1 MDAGTPHRG
10 TVTSRPAG
18 SPTSEPVRDSAQQ
31 PVSGPAPG
39 PQPSDRTPVV
49 ARVRELLPG
58 LLLVAAG
65 TAAALLLHA
74 WFGRQGW
81 LTGVGALTIAVV
93 LGMLATNAGLRHEA
107 LRPGTKIATA
117 KLLRVGVVLL
127 GLSLSLPAVLRLGP
141 AVLAV
146 VVATVVI
153 TFTTTRWVGGRI
165 GVSPTQSLLVATGFA
180 VCGASAVAGMQA
192 AVDADEDEVAAA
204 IAGVTVFGGA
214 CMFALP
220 VLGPAIG
227 LSDTQTAVWAGS
239 SVHEVAQ
246 VVAAAGPLGAAAL
259 ATAVV
264 VKLTRVLLLAPLVAG
279 VSLSR
284 RRAQSRVA
292 LSPLPDAAPG
302 EREPVDAR
310 SAGDSPAPSGR
321 RPPVVPL
328 FVAGFVACV
337 ALRSTGWVPDAVLD
351 VAKWLQDLA
360 LTAAL
365 FGLGAAVDLP
375 RLARTGARTALLGLA
390 ATVVALVVGLAGA
403 TLAVS

>member
-1 MDAGTPHRG
+1 
-10 TVTSRPAG
+10 VTSSRPTHP
-18 SPTSEPVRDSAQQ
+18 PTSEQALEATTSA
-31 PVSGPAPG
+31 VTARRAPA
-39 PQPSDRTPVV
+39 R
-49 ARVRELLPG
+49 ALLPG
-58 LLLVAAG
+58 LGFVGGG
-65 TAAALLLHA
+65 TATALLFHEA
-74 WFGRQGW
+74 FARRGW

-93 LGMLATNAGLRHEA
+93 LGIVATNAGLRQPA
-107 LRPGTKIATA
+107 LRPGTRLATA
-117 KLLRVGVVLL
+117 TLLRVGVVLL

-141 AVLAV
+141 AVLAA
-146 VVATVVI
+146 VVATVAI
-153 TFTTTRWVGGRI
+153 TFMSTRWIGRVI
-165 GVSPTQSLLVATGFA
+165 GVSRTQSLLVATGFA

-220 VLGPAIG
+220 ALGPAIG

-259 ATAVV
+259 ATAIV
-264 VKLTRVLLLAPLVAG
+264 VKLTRVLLLAPLVAA
-279 VSLSR
+279 VSVSR
-284 RRAQSRVA
+284 RRA
-292 LSPLPDAAPG
+292 
-302 EREPVDAR
+302 AR
-310 SAGDSPAPSGR
+310 SRAGLASGPGGEEVR

-328 FVAGFVACV
+328 FGAGFVACV
-337 ALRSTGWVPDAVLD
+337 LLRSTGRVPDGVLAV
-351 VAKWLQDLA
+351 ARWGQDLA

-375 RLARTGARTALLGLA
+375 HLARTGGRTALLGLA

-403 TLAVS
+403 TLAVT

>member
-1 MDAGTPHRG
+1 MARPSTSGQVLDAT
-10 TVTSRPAG
+10 A
-18 SPTSEPVRDSAQQ
+18 
-31 PVSGPAPG
+31 
-39 PQPSDRTPVV
+39 TPVAASRAR
-49 ARVRELLPG
+49 ARVLLPG
-58 LLLVAAG
+58 LGFVAAG
-65 TAAALLLHA
+65 TAASLLLHSELE
-74 WFGRQGW
+74 RRGW

-93 LGMLATNAGLRHEA
+93 LGIVATNAGLRQPV
-107 LRPGTKIATA
+107 LRPGTRLATA

-146 VVATVVI
+146 VVAAVTI
-153 TFTTTRWVGGRI
+153 TFTSTRWIGRLL

-227 LSDTQTAVWAGS
+227 LSDTQTAVWAGAA
-239 SVHEVAQ
+239 VHEVAQ

-259 ATAVV
+259 ATAIV
-264 VKLTRVLLLAPLVAG
+264 VKLTRVLLLAPLVAA
-279 VSLSR
+279 VSIAR
-284 RRAQSRVA
+284 RRAARTSAAAQSGTA
-292 LSPLPDAAPG
+292 DHGA
-302 EREPVDAR
+302 
-310 SAGDSPAPSGR
+310 R

-328 FVAGFVACV
+328 FVGGFVACV
-337 ALRSTGWVPDAVLD
+337 LLRSSGWIPDSVLD
-351 VAKWLQDLA
+351 VAKWGQDLA

-375 RLARTGARTALLGLA
+375 HLARTGARTAALGLA
-390 ATVVALVVGLAGA
+390 ATLVALVVGLTGA

>member
-1 MDAGTPHRG
+1 VQADGAATAEHDTGQPAPA
-10 TVTSRPAG
+10 RPAG
-18 SPTSEPVRDSAQQ
+18 GGAARLD
-31 PVSGPAPG
+31 
-39 PQPSDRTPVV
+39 
-49 ARVRELLPG
+49 RVRELMPG
-58 LLLVAAG
+58 MLLVAAG
-65 TAAALLLHA
+65 TASALLLHS
-74 WFGRQGW
+74 WFEQQGW
-81 LTGVGALTIAVV
+81 LTGVGALTIAVM
-93 LGMLATNAGLRHEA
+93 LGIVATNAGLRQPA
-107 LRPGTKIATA
+107 LRPGTKLATA

-127 GLSLSLPAVLRLGP
+127 GLSLSLPAVLKLGP
-141 AVLAV
+141 AVLAAV
-146 VVATVVI
+146 VTTVAV
-153 TFTTTRWVGGRI
+153 TFTVTRWVGARI

-214 CMFALP
+214 CMFLLP

-279 VSLSR
+279 VSLTR
-284 RRAQSRVA
+284 RRAASRASAVRTA
-292 LSPLPDAAPG
+292 GLEPSERERVDAASADG
-302 EREPVDAR
+302 SSRAR
-310 SAGDSPAPSGR
+310 AR

-328 FVAGFVACV
+328 FVAGFVVCV
-337 ALRSTGWVPDAVLD
+337 ALRSTGWVPDVVLD
-351 VAKWLQDLA
+351 VARWLQDLT

-390 ATVVALVVGLAGA
+390 ATLVALVVGLTGA

>member
-1 MDAGTPHRG
+1 
-10 TVTSRPAG
+10 VPAL
-18 SPTSEPVRDSAQQ
+18 T
-31 PVSGPAPG
+31 
-39 PQPSDRTPVV
+39 
-49 ARVRELLPG
+49 LLPG
-58 LLLVAAG
+58 LGFVAVG
-65 TAAALLLHA
+65 TATALLLHEA
-74 WFGRQGW
+74 FARRGW

-93 LGMLATNAGLRHEA
+93 LGVVATNAGLRHEA
-107 LRPGTKIATA
+107 LRPGTRVATS
-117 KLLRVGVVLL
+117 KLLRIGVVLL
-127 GLSLSLPAVLRLGP
+127 GLSLSLPAVLALGP

-153 TFTTTRWVGGRI
+153 TFTATRWIGQRM

-192 AVDADEDEVAAA
+192 AVDADEDEVASA
-204 IAGVTVFGGA
+204 IAGVTVFGGV

-227 LSDTQTAVWAGS
+227 LSDIQTAVWAGS

-264 VKLTRVLLLAPLVAG
+264 VKLTRVLLLAPLVAA
-279 VSLSR
+279 VSVSR
-284 RRAQSRVA
+284 RRA
-292 LSPLPDAAPG
+292 AATA
-302 EREPVDAR
+302 AR
-310 SAGDSPAPSGR
+310 AGDGPALADAR

-337 ALRSTGWVPDAVLD
+337 ALRSTGWVPEPLLD
-351 VAKWLQDLA
+351 VARWGQDLA

-375 RLARTGARTALLGLA
+375 HLARTGARTAALGLA
-390 ATVVALVVGLAGA
+390 ATLVALVVGLTGA

>member
-1 MDAGTPHRG
+1 MRGGTGPSAEEGTPEGAAAHGLRK
-10 TVTSRPAG
+10 
-18 SPTSEPVRDSAQQ
+18 
-31 PVSGPAPG
+31 
-39 PQPSDRTPVV
+39 
-49 ARVRELLPG
+49 LLPG

-65 TAAALLLHA
+65 TAVALLLHA
-74 WFGRQGW
+74 WFEREGW

-93 LGMLATNAGLRHEA
+93 LGIVATNAGLRQPA
-107 LRPGTKIATA
+107 LRPGTKLATA

-127 GLSLSLPAVLRLGP
+127 GLSLSVPAVLKLGP

-146 VVATVVI
+146 VVATVTI
-153 TFTTTRWVGGRI
+153 TFTSTRWIGGRL

-220 VLGPAIG
+220 VVGPAIG
-227 LSDTQTAVWAGS
+227 LSSTQTAVWAGS

-292 LSPLPDAAPG
+292 VAAASAELPPNEGMDAG
-302 EREPVDAR
+302 
-310 SAGDSPAPSGR
+310 SAIGPSAPSAR

-328 FVAGFVACV
+328 FVVGFVACV
-337 ALRSTGWVPDAVLD
+337 ALRSTGWVPDGLLD
-351 VAKWLQDLA
+351 LAKWLQDLT

-375 RLARTGARTALLGLA
+375 HLARTGARTALLGLA
-390 ATVVALVVGLAGA
+390 ATLIALVVGLTGA
-403 TLAVS
+403 ALAVS

>member
-1 MDAGTPHRG
+1 
-10 TVTSRPAG
+10 
-18 SPTSEPVRDSAQQ
+18 
-31 PVSGPAPG
+31 VS
-39 PQPSDRTPVV
+39 T
-49 ARVRELLPG
+49 LLPG
-58 LLLVAAG
+58 LGFVGVG
-65 TAAALLLHA
+65 TATALLLHEA
-74 WFGRQGW
+74 FAQRGW

-93 LGMLATNAGLRHEA
+93 LGIVTTNAGLRQPV
-107 LRPGTKIATA
+107 LRPGTRLATA

-146 VVATVVI
+146 VVATVAI
-153 TFTTTRWVGGRI
+153 TFTSTRWIGRLL
-165 GVSPTQSLLVATGFA
+165 GVSRTQSLLVATGFA

-264 VKLTRVLLLAPLVAG
+264 VKLTRVLLLAPLVAAVG
-279 VSLSR
+279 ISR
-284 RRAQSRVA
+284 RRAAAAVA
-292 LSPLPDAAPG
+292 GTTGQP
-302 EREPVDAR
+302 
-310 SAGDSPAPSGR
+310 PSTGAR

-337 ALRSTGWVPDAVLD
+337 VLRSTGWVPDGVLD
-351 VAKWLQDLA
+351 VAKWGQDLA

-375 RLARTGARTALLGLA
+375 HLARTGARTALLGLA
-390 ATVVALVVGLAGA
+390 ATLVALVVGLAGA
-403 TLAVS
+403 SLAVS

>member
-1 MDAGTPHRG
+1 M
-10 TVTSRPAG
+10 TSRSASPSTSQRPRSSAG
-18 SPTSEPVRDSAQQ
+18 GRI
-31 PVSGPAPG
+31 G
-39 PQPSDRTPVV
+39 
-49 ARVRELLPG
+49 ELAPG

-74 WFGRQGW
+74 WFTRQGW
-81 LTGVGALTIAVV
+81 LPGVGALTIAVV
-93 LGMLATNAGLRHEA
+93 LGIVATNAGLRHAA
-107 LRPGTKIATA
+107 LRPGTKLGTA
-117 KLLRVGVVLL
+117 KLLRTGVVLL

-153 TFTTTRWVGGRI
+153 TFTSTRWIGARL

-214 CMFALP
+214 CMFMLP

-264 VKLTRVLLLAPLVAG
+264 VKLTRVLLLAPLVAS
-279 VSLSR
+279 VSLAR
-284 RRAQSRVA
+284 RRAVYREAQ
-292 LSPLPDAAPG
+292 AAEAG
-302 EREPVDAR
+302 EGRESNGA
-310 SAGDSPAPSGR
+310 SNGR

-337 ALRSTGWVPDAVLD
+337 ALRSTGWVPDQVLD

-375 RLARTGARTALLGLA
+375 KLARTGGRTALLGLA
-390 ATVVALVVGLAGA
+390 ATLVALVVGLAGA

>member
-1 MDAGTPHRG
+1 MTR
-10 TVTSRPAG
+10 SRSARP
-18 SPTSEPVRDSAQQ
+18 PTSGQVLATSAAPVAASR
-31 PVSGPAPG
+31 
-39 PQPSDRTPVV
+39 
-49 ARVRELLPG
+49 ARARGLLPG
-58 LLLVAAG
+58 LAFVAAG
-65 TAAALLLHA
+65 TAASLLLHA
-74 WFGRQGW
+74 ELERRGW

-93 LGMLATNAGLRHEA
+93 LGIVATNAGLRQPV
-107 LRPGTKIATA
+107 LRPGTRLATA
-117 KLLRVGVVLL
+117 KLLRIGVVLL

-146 VVATVVI
+146 VVAAVTI
-153 TFTTTRWVGGRI
+153 TFTSTRWIGRLL

-227 LSDTQTAVWAGS
+227 LSDTQTAVWAGAA
-239 SVHEVAQ
+239 VHEVAQ

-259 ATAVV
+259 ATAIV
-264 VKLTRVLLLAPLVAG
+264 VKLTRVLLLAPLVAA
-279 VSLSR
+279 VSISR
-284 RRAQSRVA
+284 RRATRM
-292 LSPLPDAAPG
+292 
-302 EREPVDAR
+302 
-310 SAGDSPAPSGR
+310 SAGGPSGPTDPGVR

-328 FVAGFVACV
+328 FVGGFVACV
-337 ALRSTGWVPDAVLD
+337 VLRSTGWIPDGVLD
-351 VAKWLQDLA
+351 VAKWGQDLA

-375 RLARTGARTALLGLA
+375 HLARTGARTAALGLA
-390 ATVVALVVGLAGA
+390 ATLVALVVGLTGA
-403 TLAVS
+403 ALAVS

>member
-1 MDAGTPHRG
+1 M
-10 TVTSRPAG
+10 
-18 SPTSEPVRDSAQQ
+18 
-31 PVSGPAPG
+31 
-39 PQPSDRTPVV
+39 
-49 ARVRELLPG
+49 RVGELLPG

-81 LTGVGALTIAVV
+81 LTGVGSLTIAVV
-93 LGMLATNAGLRHEA
+93 LGIAVTNAGVRQPA
-107 LRPGTKIATA
+107 LRPGTKLATA
-117 KLLRVGVVLL
+117 KLLRFGVVLL

-146 VVATVVI
+146 VVATVTI
-153 TFTTTRWVGGRI
+153 TFTATRWIGARL

-246 VVAAAGPLGAAAL
+246 VVAAAGPLGASAL

-264 VKLTRVLLLAPLVAG
+264 V
-279 VSLSR
+279 
-284 RRAQSRVA
+284 
-292 LSPLPDAAPG
+292 
-302 EREPVDAR
+302 
-310 SAGDSPAPSGR
+310 
-321 RPPVVPL
+321 
-328 FVAGFVACV
+328 
-337 ALRSTGWVPDAVLD
+337 
-351 VAKWLQDLA
+351 
-360 LTAAL
+360 
-365 FGLGAAVDLP
+365 
-375 RLARTGARTALLGLA
+375 
-390 ATVVALVVGLAGA
+390 
-403 TLAVS
+403 

>member
-1 MDAGTPHRG
+1 LAERG
-10 TVTSRPAG
+10 VTVG
-18 SPTSEPVRDSAQQ
+18 
-31 PVSGPAPG
+31 
-39 PQPSDRTPVV
+39 
-49 ARVRELLPG
+49 RVHEVLPG
-58 LLLVAAG
+58 LLFVAVG
-65 TAAALLLHA
+65 TAAALLLHT

-93 LGMLATNAGLRHEA
+93 LGIVATNAGLRHEA
-107 LRPGTKIATA
+107 LRPGTKLATA
-117 KLLRVGVVLL
+117 KLLRSGVVLL
-127 GLSLSLPAVLRLGP
+127 GLSLPLPAVLKLGP

-146 VVATVVI
+146 VVATVAI
-153 TFTTTRWVGGRI
+153 TFTATRWIGARL
-165 GVSPTQSLLVATGFA
+165 GVSPSQSLLVATGFA

-204 IAGVTVFGGA
+204 IAGVTVFGGV
-214 CMFALP
+214 CMFAIP
-220 VLGPAIG
+220 VVGPAIG
-227 LSDTQTAVWAGS
+227 LSDTQSAVWAGA

-246 VVAAAGPLGAAAL
+246 VVAAAGPLGASAL

-284 RRAQSRVA
+284 RRA
-292 LSPLPDAAPG
+292 
-302 EREPVDAR
+302 
-310 SAGDSPAPSGR
+310 AGRGSTEIASGR

-337 ALRSTGWVPDAVLD
+337 ALRSTGVVPDAVLD
-351 VAKWLQDLA
+351 VAKWCQDLA

-375 RLARTGARTALLGLA
+375 RLVRTGARTAALGLA
-390 ATVVALVVGLAGA
+390 ATLVALVVGLIGA
-403 TLAVS
+403 RLAAS

>member
-1 MDAGTPHRG
+1 M
-10 TVTSRPAG
+10 
-18 SPTSEPVRDSAQQ
+18 
-31 PVSGPAPG
+31 
-39 PQPSDRTPVV
+39 
-49 ARVRELLPG
+49 RVRELLPG

-81 LTGVGALTIAVV
+81 FTGVGSLTIAVV
-93 LGMLATNAGLRHEA
+93 LGIAVINAGLRQPA
-107 LRPGTKIATA
+107 LRPGTKLATA
-117 KLLRVGVVLL
+117 KLLRFGVVLL
-127 GLSLSLPAVLRLGP
+127 GLSLSLPAVLKLGP

-146 VVATVVI
+146 VVATVTI
-153 TFTTTRWVGGRI
+153 TFTATRWIGARL

-220 VLGPAIG
+220 VVGPAIG

-264 VKLTRVLLLAPLVAG
+264 VKLTRVLLLAPLVAA
-279 VSLSR
+279 VSISR
-284 RRAQSRVA
+284 RRA
-292 LSPLPDAAPG
+292 
-302 EREPVDAR
+302 AR
-310 SAGDSPAPSGR
+310 ASAGATRGPGAGGR
-321 RPPVVPL
+321 RPPVVPI
-328 FVAGFVACV
+328 FVGGFVACV
-337 ALRSTGWVPDAVLD
+337 LLRSTGWVPDGVLD
-351 VAKWLQDLA
+351 IAKWGQDLA

-375 RLARTGARTALLGLA
+375 HLARTGARTAALGLA
-390 ATVVALVVGLAGA
+390 ATLVALVVGLVGA

>member
-1 MDAGTPHRG
+1 MDRA
-10 TVTSRPAG
+10 
-18 SPTSEPVRDSAQQ
+18 
-31 PVSGPAPG
+31 
-39 PQPSDRTPVV
+39 
-49 ARVRELLPG
+49 RELMPG
-58 LLLVAAG
+58 MLLVAAG
-65 TAAALLLHA
+65 TAAALLLHR
-74 WFGRQGW
+74 WFTREGW
-81 LTGVGALTIAVV
+81 LPGVGALTIAVV
-93 LGMLATNAGLRHEA
+93 LGVVATNAGLRHAA
-107 LRPGTKIATA
+107 LRPGTKLATA

-146 VVATVVI
+146 VVATVTI
-153 TFTTTRWVGGRI
+153 TFAATRWIGARL

-204 IAGVTVFGGA
+204 VAGVTVFGGA

-220 VLGPAIG
+220 VVGPAIG
-227 LSDTQTAVWAGS
+227 LTDTQTAVWAGS

-264 VKLTRVLLLAPLVAG
+264 VKLTRVLLLAPLVAA
-279 VSLSR
+279 VSMSR
-284 RRAQSRVA
+284 RHATSRAAVSRPA
-292 LSPLPDAAPG
+292 GGAAPVAAY
-302 EREPVDAR
+302 ERVEAG
-310 SAGDSPAPSGR
+310 SAGEAPAAGGR

-328 FVAGFVACV
+328 FVGGFVACV
-337 ALRSTGWVPDAVLD
+337 ALRSTGVLPVAVLD
-351 VAKWLQDLA
+351 IATWLQDLT

-390 ATVVALVVGLAGA
+390 ATLVALLVGLTGA
-403 TLAVS
+403 TLAAG

>member
-1 MDAGTPHRG
+1 VA
-10 TVTSRPAG
+10 
-18 SPTSEPVRDSAQQ
+18 E
-31 PVSGPAPG
+31 
-39 PQPSDRTPVV
+39 RTHTV

-93 LGMLATNAGLRHEA
+93 LGMLATNAGLRHEV

-146 VVATVVI
+146 VVATVAI

-204 IAGVTVFGGA
+204 VAGVTVFGGA

-284 RRAQSRVA
+284 RRAQSRA
-292 LSPLPDAAPG
+292 ADPARGGDLQPGEGADAGSDSGAPG
-302 EREPVDAR
+302 A
-310 SAGDSPAPSGR
+310 SGR

-351 VAKWLQDLA
+351 VARWLQDLA

>member
-1 MDAGTPHRG
+1 VQDVGPHQG
-10 TVTSRPAG
+10 GDVPSFGPADPPTSGPGLDVPDEQAAAG
-18 SPTSEPVRDSAQQ
+18 SPALSR
-31 PVSGPAPG
+31 
-39 PQPSDRTPVV
+39 RTR
-49 ARVRELLPG
+49 ARALLPG
-58 LLLVAAG
+58 LGFVAIG
-65 TAAALLLHA
+65 TATALLLHEGLA
-74 WFGRQGW
+74 RKGW

-93 LGMLATNAGLRHEA
+93 LGIVATNTGVRHRA
-107 LRPGTKIATA
+107 LRPGTRLATS
-117 KLLRVGVVLL
+117 KLLRIGVVLL
-127 GLSLSLPAVLRLGP
+127 GLSLSLPAVLGLGP

-153 TFTTTRWVGGRI
+153 TFTATRWIGQRM

-204 IAGVTVFGGA
+204 IAGVTVFGGV
-214 CMFALP
+214 CMFTLP
-220 VLGPAIG
+220 VVGPAIG
-227 LSDTQTAVWAGS
+227 LSDTQTAVWAGAA
-239 SVHEVAQ
+239 VHEVAQ

-284 RRAQSRVA
+284 RRAAVLGA
-292 LSPLPDAAPG
+292 PGDGEPAAPG
-302 EREPVDAR
+302 A
-310 SAGDSPAPSGR
+310 R

-337 ALRSTGWVPDAVLD
+337 ALRSTGWVPVPVLD
-351 VAKWLQDLA
+351 VASWGQSLA

-375 RLARTGARTALLGLA
+375 HLARTGARTAALGLA
-390 ATVVALVVGLAGA
+390 ATAVALVVGLAGA

>member
-1 MDAGTPHRG
+1 MTYRPFRGYFWTSKRTRVG
-10 TVTSRPAG
+10 TVTVAPPA
-18 SPTSEPVRDSAQQ
+18 SPPTS
-31 PVSGPAPG
+31 
-39 PQPSDRTPVV
+39 DRL
-49 ARVRELLPG
+49 RELAPG
-58 LLLVAAG
+58 LLLVAVG
-65 TAAALLLHA
+65 TAAALALHA
-74 WFGRQGW
+74 VLESRGW
-81 LTGVGALTIAVV
+81 LTGVGALTLAVV
-93 LGMLATNAGLRHEA
+93 LGILATNAGLRHESLKA
-107 LRPGTKIATA
+107 GTRFGTA

-153 TFTTTRWVGGRI
+153 TFTATRWIGPRI

-192 AVDADEDEVAAA
+192 AVDADEEEVAAA
-204 IAGVTVFGGA
+204 VAGVTVFGGA
-214 CMFALP
+214 CMFILP

-227 LSDTQTAVWAGS
+227 LSNAETAVWAGA

-264 VKLTRVLLLAPLVAG
+264 VKLTRVLLLAPLVAA
-279 VSLSR
+279 VSLTR
-284 RRAQSRVA
+284 RRAAARVA
-292 LSPLPDAAPG
+292 GQSG
-302 EREPVDAR
+302 ET
-310 SAGDSPAPSGR
+310 AGSGGR
-321 RPPVVPL
+321 RPPVVPP

-337 ALRSTGWVPDAVLD
+337 VLRSTGVVPADVLD
-351 VAKWLQDLA
+351 VATWCQDLA

-365 FGLGAAVDLP
+365 FGLGAAVDLR

-390 ATVVALVVGLAGA
+390 ATVVALVVGFTGA
-403 TLAVS
+403 TLAVA

>member
-1 MDAGTPHRG
+1 
-10 TVTSRPAG
+10 VTSRPAG
-18 SPTSEPVRDSAQQ
+18 PPSSEPRLDLDE
-31 PVSGPAPG
+31 PAG
-39 PQPSDRTPVV
+39 DGRTGSSPSPARGVTA
-49 ARVRELLPG
+49 ARVREVLPG
-58 LLLVAAG
+58 LLFVAVG

-93 LGMLATNAGLRHEA
+93 LGIVATNAGLRHDA
-107 LRPGTKIATA
+107 LRPGTKLATA
-117 KLLRVGVVLL
+117 KLLRSGVVLL
-127 GLSLSLPAVLRLGP
+127 GLSLSLPAVLKLGP

-146 VVATVVI
+146 VVATVAI
-153 TFTTTRWVGGRI
+153 TFTATRWIGARL

-204 IAGVTVFGGA
+204 IAGVTVFGGV
-214 CMFALP
+214 CMFAIP
-220 VLGPAIG
+220 VVGPAIG
-227 LSDTQTAVWAGS
+227 LSDTQSAVWAGA

-284 RRAQSRVA
+284 RRA
-292 LSPLPDAAPG
+292 
-302 EREPVDAR
+302 
-310 SAGDSPAPSGR
+310 AGRGTEVTNGR

-337 ALRSTGWVPDAVLD
+337 ALRSTGVVPDAVLD
-351 VAKWLQDLA
+351 VAKWCQDLA

-375 RLARTGARTALLGLA
+375 RLVRTGARTAALGLA
-390 ATVVALVVGLAGA
+390 ATLVALVVGLTGA
-403 TLAVS
+403 ALAVS

>member
-1 MDAGTPHRG
+1 M
-10 TVTSRPAG
+10 TSRPAH
-18 SPTSEPVRDSAQQ
+18 TSSSDLVLDAAVSSTGQ
-31 PVSGPAPG
+31 PPAPG
-39 PQPSDRTPVV
+39 RPTTS
-49 ARVRELLPG
+49 ARLRELLPG
-58 LLLVAAG
+58 LLLMTAG
-65 TAAALLLHA
+65 TATSLLLHA

-93 LGMLATNAGLRHEA
+93 LGITVTNVGVRHPA
-107 LRPGTKIATA
+107 LRPGTSLATA

-127 GLSLSLPAVLRLGP
+127 GLSLSLPAVLKLGP

-146 VVATVVI
+146 VVATVAI
-153 TFTTTRWVGGRI
+153 TFTTTRWIGARI

-204 IAGVTVFGGA
+204 VAGVTVFGGA

-220 VLGPAIG
+220 VVGPALG
-227 LSDTQTAVWAGS
+227 LSDTQTAVWAGA

-284 RRAQSRVA
+284 RRAASRTSTQVT
-292 LSPLPDAAPG
+292 
-302 EREPVDAR
+302 
-310 SAGDSPAPSGR
+310 SGR

-337 ALRSTGWVPDAVLD
+337 ALRSTGVVPGPVLD

-375 RLARTGARTALLGLA
+375 RLVRTGARTAALGLA
-390 ATVVALVVGLAGA
+390 ATLVALVVGLTGSV
-403 TLAVS
+403 LAVS

>member
-1 MDAGTPHRG
+1 
-10 TVTSRPAG
+10 
-18 SPTSEPVRDSAQQ
+18 VRDSADLSEGRSAT
-31 PVSGPAPG
+31 PGAHAYSSGFNTAPDGSPPAVRATG
-39 PQPSDRTPVV
+39 
-49 ARVRELLPG
+49 RVRELLPG

-74 WFGRQGW
+74 WFARRGW

-93 LGMLATNAGLRHEA
+93 LGIVATNAGLRQPA
-107 LRPGTKIATA
+107 LRPGTKLATA

-127 GLSLSLPAVLRLGP
+127 GLSLSLPAVLKLGP

-146 VVATVVI
+146 VVATVTI
-153 TFTTTRWVGGRI
+153 TFASTRWIGARL
-165 GVSPTQSLLVATGFA
+165 GVSATQSLLVATGFA

-284 RRAQSRVA
+284 RRAQSR
-292 LSPLPDAAPG
+292 AADPARGGDLQPG
-302 EREPVDAR
+302 DG
-310 SAGDSPAPSGR
+310 AGAGSDSGASGASGR

-390 ATVVALVVGLAGA
+390 ATLVALLVGLTGA

>member
-1 MDAGTPHRG
+1 VSSANSADP
-10 TVTSRPAG
+10 
-18 SPTSEPVRDSAQQ
+18 PTSEPAMDVPATAPPQQSSHRSATRR
-31 PVSGPAPG
+31 VS
-39 PQPSDRTPVV
+39 V
-49 ARVRELLPG
+49 LLPG
-58 LLLVAAG
+58 LGFVAAG
-65 TAAALLLHA
+65 TAAALLLHEA
-74 WFGRQGW
+74 FVRRGW

-93 LGMLATNAGLRHEA
+93 LGIVATNVGLRHEA
-107 LRPGTKIATA
+107 LRPGTRLATA
-117 KLLRVGVVLL
+117 KLLRIGVVLL
-127 GLSLSLPAVLRLGP
+127 GLSLSLPAVLALGP

-153 TFTTTRWVGGRI
+153 TFTATRWIGRCI

-192 AVDADEDEVAAA
+192 AVDADEDEVASA
-204 IAGVTVFGGA
+204 IAGVTVFGGV
-214 CMFALP
+214 CMFVLP

-227 LSDTQTAVWAGS
+227 LSSTQTAVWAGS

-279 VSLSR
+279 VSVSR
-284 RRAQSRVA
+284 RRA
-292 LSPLPDAAPG
+292 AATA
-302 EREPVDAR
+302 AR
-310 SAGDSPAPSGR
+310 SSDEPTGTPPR
-321 RPPVVPL
+321 TPPVVPL

-337 ALRSTGWVPDAVLD
+337 ALRSTGWLPDAMLD
-351 VAKWLQDLA
+351 IARWGQDLA

-375 RLARTGARTALLGLA
+375 HLARTGARTAALGLA
-390 ATVVALVVGLAGA
+390 ATLVALVVGLAGA
-403 TLAVS
+403 TLAVT

>member
-1 MDAGTPHRG
+1 M
-10 TVTSRPAG
+10 TSRPPG
-18 SPTSEPVRDSAQQ
+18 FPTSDPVRDSGRLE
-31 PVSGPAPG
+31 PT
-39 PQPSDRTPVV
+39 SDRAATA

-58 LLLVAAG
+58 LVLVAAG

-93 LGMLATNAGLRHEA
+93 LGIVATNAGLRQPV
-107 LRPGTKIATA
+107 LRPGTKLATA
-117 KLLRVGVVLL
+117 KLLRIGVVLL
-127 GLSLSLPAVLRLGP
+127 GLSLSLPAVLKLGP

-153 TFTTTRWVGGRI
+153 TFTTTRWIGSRI

-259 ATAVV
+259 ATAIV

-284 RRAQSRVA
+284 RRAESR
-292 LSPLPDAAPG
+292 AAAS
-302 EREPVDAR
+302 RQAR
-310 SAGDSPAPSGR
+310 SGLDGHGEDGLFAGDASATSAR

-337 ALRSTGWVPDAVLD
+337 ALRSTGWVPDTVLD

-390 ATVVALVVGLAGA
+390 ATLVALVVGLTGA